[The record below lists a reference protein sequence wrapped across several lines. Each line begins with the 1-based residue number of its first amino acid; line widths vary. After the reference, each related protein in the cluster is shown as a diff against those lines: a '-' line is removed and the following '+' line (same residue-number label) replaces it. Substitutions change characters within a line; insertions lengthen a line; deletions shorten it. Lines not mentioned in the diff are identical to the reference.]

1 MIIFILYIYYNLY
14 YFYNPKMP
22 NQTNSKRISISLN
35 PDLYAVI
42 SDLADL
48 QNKPMSRV
56 VVELMEEMH
65 PVLSQLR
72 DGIKELKESNNKDE
86 VLKRIGSSVLLDGT
100 EQLGQLSKELKEL

>member
-1 MIIFILYIYYNLY
+1 
-14 YFYNPKMP
+14 MP
-22 NQTNSKRISISLN
+22 NKTTSKRIPISLK
-35 PDLYAVI
+35 PELYAVI

-72 DGIKELKESNNKDE
+72 DGIREVKESNNKDE
-86 VLKRIGSSVLLDGT
+86 VLKRIGSAVLMSGT
-100 EQLGQLSKELKEL
+100 EQLGELSKELKHL

>member
-1 MIIFILYIYYNLY
+1 
-14 YFYNPKMP
+14 MP

-72 DGIKELKESNNKDE
+72 DGIREVKESNNKDE
-86 VLKRIGSSVLLDGT
+86 VLKRIGSAVLMSGT
-100 EQLGQLSKELKEL
+100 EQLGELSKELKGL

>member
-1 MIIFILYIYYNLY
+1 
-14 YFYNPKMP
+14 MP

-48 QNKPMSRV
+48 QNKPMSRL

-72 DGIKELKESNNKDE
+72 DGIKEVKESNNKDE
-86 VLKRIGSSVLLDGT
+86 VLKRIGSAVLLDGT

>member
-1 MIIFILYIYYNLY
+1 
-14 YFYNPKMP
+14 MP

-56 VVELMEEMH
+56 VVELMVEMH

-72 DGIKELKESNNKDE
+72 DGIKEVKESNNKDE
-86 VLKRIGSSVLLDGT
+86 VLKRIGSAVLLDGT
-100 EQLGQLSKELKEL
+100 DQLGQLSRELKEL

>member
-1 MIIFILYIYYNLY
+1 MLVMT
-14 YFYNPKMP
+14 MP

-86 VLKRIGSSVLLDGT
+86 VLKCIGSSVLLDGT

>member
-1 MIIFILYIYYNLY
+1 
-14 YFYNPKMP
+14 MP

-35 PDLYAVI
+35 LDLYAVI

-72 DGIKELKESNNKDE
+72 DGINELKESNNKDE

>member
-1 MIIFILYIYYNLY
+1 
-14 YFYNPKMP
+14 MP

-72 DGIKELKESNNKDE
+72 DGIKEVKESNNKDE
-86 VLKRIGSSVLLDGT
+86 VLKRIGSAVLLDGT
-100 EQLGQLSKELKEL
+100 DQLGQLSRELKEL

>member
-1 MIIFILYIYYNLY
+1 
-14 YFYNPKMP
+14 MP

-72 DGIKELKESNNKDE
+72 DGSREVKESNNKDE
-86 VLKRIGSSVLLDGT
+86 VLKRIGSAVLLDGT
-100 EQLGQLSKELKEL
+100 DQLGQLSRELKEL

>member
-1 MIIFILYIYYNLY
+1 MLVMT
-14 YFYNPKMP
+14 MP

>member
-1 MIIFILYIYYNLY
+1 
-14 YFYNPKMP
+14 MP

-42 SDLADL
+42 SDLAEL

-72 DGIKELKESNNKDE
+72 DGIKEVKESNNKDE
-86 VLKRIGSSVLLDGT
+86 VLKRIGSSVLMSGT
-100 EQLGQLSKELKEL
+100 EQLGELSKELKGL

>member
-1 MIIFILYIYYNLY
+1 
-14 YFYNPKMP
+14 MP

-56 VVELMEEMH
+56 VVELLEEMH

-72 DGIKELKESNNKDE
+72 DGIREVKESNNKDE
-86 VLKRIGSSVLLDGT
+86 VLKRIGSSVLMSGT
-100 EQLGQLSKELKEL
+100 EQLGELSKELKGL

>member
-1 MIIFILYIYYNLY
+1 
-14 YFYNPKMP
+14 MP

-48 QNKPMSRV
+48 QNKPMSRI

>member
-1 MIIFILYIYYNLY
+1 
-14 YFYNPKMP
+14 MP

-72 DGIKELKESNNKDE
+72 DGIKEVKESNNKDE
-86 VLKRIGSSVLLDGT
+86 VLKRIGSAVLLDGT
-100 EQLGQLSKELKEL
+100 EQLGQLSKELKKL

>member
-1 MIIFILYIYYNLY
+1 
-14 YFYNPKMP
+14 MP

-72 DGIKELKESNNKDE
+72 DGIKEVKESNNKDE
-86 VLKRIGSSVLLDGT
+86 VLKRIGSAVLLDGT
-100 EQLGQLSKELKEL
+100 DQLGQLSKELKEL

>member
-1 MIIFILYIYYNLY
+1 
-14 YFYNPKMP
+14 MP

-72 DGIKELKESNNKDE
+72 DGIKEVKESNNKEE
-86 VLKRIGSSVLLDGT
+86 VLKRIGSAVLLDGT
-100 EQLGQLSKELKEL
+100 EQLGQLSKELKGL

>member
-1 MIIFILYIYYNLY
+1 
-14 YFYNPKMP
+14 MP

-35 PDLYAVI
+35 LDLYAVI

-72 DGIKELKESNNKDE
+72 DGIKEVKESNNKDE
-86 VLKRIGSSVLLDGT
+86 VLKRIGSAVLLDGT

>member
-1 MIIFILYIYYNLY
+1 
-14 YFYNPKMP
+14 MP

-35 PDLYAVI
+35 PELYAVI

-72 DGIKELKESNNKDE
+72 DGIKEVKESNNKDE
-86 VLKRIGSSVLLDGT
+86 VLKRIGSAVLMSGT
-100 EQLGQLSKELKEL
+100 EQLGELSKELKGL

>member
-1 MIIFILYIYYNLY
+1 
-14 YFYNPKMP
+14 MP

-72 DGIKELKESNNKDE
+72 DGIKEVKESNNKEE
-86 VLKRIGSSVLLDGT
+86 VLKRIGSAVLLDGT

>member
-1 MIIFILYIYYNLY
+1 
-14 YFYNPKMP
+14 MP
-22 NQTNSKRISISLN
+22 NQTNSRRISISLN

-72 DGIKELKESNNKDE
+72 DGIKEVKESNNKDE
-86 VLKRIGSSVLLDGT
+86 VLKRIGSAVLLDGT

>member
-1 MIIFILYIYYNLY
+1 
-14 YFYNPKMP
+14 MP

-48 QNKPMSRV
+48 QKKPMSRV

-72 DGIKELKESNNKDE
+72 DGIKEVKESNNKEE
-86 VLKRIGSSVLLDGT
+86 VLKRIGSAVLLDGT

>member
-1 MIIFILYIYYNLY
+1 
-14 YFYNPKMP
+14 MP

-56 VVELMEEMH
+56 VVELLEEMH

-72 DGIKELKESNNKDE
+72 DGIREVKESN
-86 VLKRIGSSVLLDGT
+86 
-100 EQLGQLSKELKEL
+100 

>member
-1 MIIFILYIYYNLY
+1 
-14 YFYNPKMP
+14 MP

-72 DGIKELKESNNKDE
+72 DGIKEVKESNNKEE
-86 VLKRIGSSVLLDGT
+86 VLKRIGSAVLLDGT
-100 EQLGQLSKELKEL
+100 EQLGQLSKELKDL